1 VTEQAAPTRRVLLVC
16 GPAAGGMRRHLEA
29 LAAGLPARGYQVAV
43 AAPAAVSVAAPVP
56 RFGLE
61 LGDRPRP
68 VSDLGALRA
77 LRRWVSEWQP
87 DLVHAHGVKAALLT
101 LAALPSGRT
110 PVVVTFH
117 NLWHG
122 GPLTLPL
129 RLLAPGAASAIA
141 VSSAVRDRLAAYGV
155 RPKELVV
162 IPNGLDLSAFLPAPP
177 HPREQPF
184 TAAFLGRL
192 TEEKGVRVLLE
203 AARRC
208 SDPTDPTDRS
218 SRTSNTEHPLPD
230 VRFLVAGDGPLRGE
244 VEVEAS
250 RPGSRLE
257 YLGHQED
264 VWPIYHQADAVLMP
278 SLAEGHPMTALEA
291 MACSLPL
298 AASRAGGLPEI
309 VVEGETGVLVPPGD
323 AGALVEA
330 VAALAA
336 DRERAGAMG
345 AAGRRRVEAEFTLER
360 MLEGT
365 VDVYRRVL
373 D

>member
-1 VTEQAAPTRRVLLVC
+1 
-16 GPAAGGMRRHLEA
+16 
-29 LAAGLPARGYQVAV
+29 
-43 AAPAAVSVAAPVP
+43 
-56 RFGLE
+56 
-61 LGDRPRP
+61 
-68 VSDLGALRA
+68 
-77 LRRWVSEWQP
+77 
-87 DLVHAHGVKAALLT
+87 LT
-101 LAALPSGRT
+101 LAALPSGRP

-141 VSSAVRDRLAAYGV
+141 VSSAVRDRLAAYSV

-162 IPNGLDLSAFLPAPP
+162 IPNGLDLAAFPPAPP
-177 HPREQPF
+177 HSREQPF

-192 TEEKGVRVLLE
+192 TEEKGVSVLIE
-203 AARRC
+203 AARRSSGFEVRG
-208 SDPTDPTDRS
+208 SDQTDQTDQTDRTDLS
-218 SRTSNTEHPLPD
+218 SRTPNPD
-230 VRFLVAGDGPLRGE
+230 YSDPEVRFVVAGDGPLRSE
-244 VEVEAS
+244 VVAEAS
-250 RPGSRLE
+250 CPGSRLE

-264 VWPIYHQADAVLMP
+264 VLSIYHQADAVLMP

-291 MACSLPL
+291 MACGLPL
-298 AASRAGGLPEI
+298 VASRAGGLPEI
-309 VVEGETGVLVPPGD
+309 VVEGETGILVPPGD

-330 VAALAA
+330 VAALSA
-336 DRERAGAMG
+336 DRQRARAMG